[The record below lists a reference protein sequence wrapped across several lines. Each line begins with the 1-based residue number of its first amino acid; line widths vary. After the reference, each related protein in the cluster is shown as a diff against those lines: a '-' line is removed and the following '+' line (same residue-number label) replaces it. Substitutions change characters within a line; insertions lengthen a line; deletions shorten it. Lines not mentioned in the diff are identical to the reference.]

1 MSERIAKTSNKVIG
15 FFMALLGFACSE
27 GSIWNMKVA
36 YGAPSAFFIVKG
48 NVVSSKDNTPVKG
61 LQIIAK
67 TSAHWLNQDTVRTD
81 ASGSYSTRVN
91 ALEVQQVNISVR
103 DIDGTEN
110 GNFQP
115 LDSIASFTNAKFT
128 GGDGHWYQGTAET
141 VMNIKM
147 KPKP

>member
-1 MSERIAKTSNKVIG
+1 MSKKIVRASNRVIG
-15 FFMALLGFACSE
+15 FFMALLGFSCSE
-27 GSIWNMKVA
+27 GSIWDMKVA
-36 YGAPSAFFIVKG
+36 YGTPSAFFIVKG

-61 LQIIAK
+61 LQVIAK
-67 TSAHWLNQDTVRTD
+67 SSAYWQNVDTVRTD
-81 ASGSYSTRVN
+81 ASGNYSTKVS
-91 ALEVQQVNISVR
+91 ALEAQQVNISFR
-103 DIDGTEN
+103 DMDGPEN

-141 VMNIKM
+141 VMNVKM